1 MYSEE
6 EGEKAVRITRS
17 VIEAYVRGERPSDI
31 EYPPVFDRKG
41 GVFVTLNRYPSGD
54 LRGCIG
60 YPEPVLKL
68 KEALP
73 QAAMSAC
80 RDPRFNPLGSE
91 ELDGIVVEVTLL
103 TPPEEIEYDT
113 PSELPK
119 KISCGRDG
127 LIISL
132 GFNSGL
138 LLPQVPV
145 EYDWSEEE
153 FLEHTCM
160 KAGLPKDSWRQ
171 GSCTVKRFQGTI
183 YAEVEPAGKVERRG
197 FR

>member
-1 MYSEE
+1 MFTEA
-6 EGEKAVRITRS
+6 EGEKAVKIARR
-17 VIEAYVRGERPSDI
+17 VIEVHVKAEQPVNI
-31 EYPPVFDRKG
+31 EFPPVFDQKG
-41 GVFVTLNRYPSGD
+41 GVFVTLNKYPSGD

-73 QAAMSAC
+73 QAAMSAS
-80 RDPRFNPLGSE
+80 RDPRFMPLRPD

-103 TPPEEIEYDT
+103 TPPEEVEYDD
-113 PSELPK
+113 PSELPG

-153 FLEHTCM
+153 FLDHTCM
-160 KAGLPKDSWRQ
+160 KAGLPRDSWRQ
-171 GSCTVKRFQGTI
+171 GNCTVKSFQGTI
-183 YAEVEPAGKVERRG
+183 YAEVEPVGKVERRG
-197 FR
+197 F